1 MEGRRK
7 GGKGRGGRG
16 REGGEGE
23 EERVRRRKWE
33 GVGERKGRRNGMGER
48 REEGGEMEWEREGR
62 KEESRRKKVRTHT
75 GTAPLLH
82 IMCEG
87 NESMKAN
94 ESDTT
99 YNIRTH

>member
-1 MEGRRK
+1 
-7 GGKGRGGRG
+7 
-16 REGGEGE
+16 
-23 EERVRRRKWE
+23 
-33 GVGERKGRRNGMGER
+33 
-48 REEGGEMEWEREGR
+48 MEWEREGR